1 MNKKIFLFLTLVLLA
16 GCGFTPMLKDFD
28 MSRLNVQKINY
39 TGKNDLSY
47 LVKSYLNIKETN
59 SPNGLILNI
68 SITENISSA
77 AKNSSGV
84 TTEEDLSIVIGV
96 NVSDDKG
103 SDLLTDSNS
112 DTRRLSV
119 SNNLSSDEETR
130 RTERNNLI
138 RILTQK
144 IKFRLQL
151 LSSKLNDI

>member
-1 MNKKIFLFLTLVLLA
+1 MNKKILLFLTLVLLA

-28 MSRLNVQKINY
+28 MSKINVQKINY

-68 SITENISSA
+68 SISENISSA

-96 NVSDDKG
+96 NMSDAKG
-103 SDLLTDSNS
+103 SNLLTDSNS
-112 DTRRLSV
+112 AVRRLSV
-119 SNNLSSDEETR
+119 SNNLSSDEESR
-130 RTERNNLI
+130 RIERNNLI
-138 RILTQK
+138 RTLAQK

-151 LSSKLNDI
+151 IAKQTQ

>member
-1 MNKKIFLFLTLVLLA
+1 MNKKIFLFFTLVLLT
-16 GCGFTPMLKDFD
+16 GCGFTPVLKDFD
-28 MSRLNVQKINY
+28 MSKINVQKINY

-68 SITENISSA
+68 SISENISSV

-84 TTEEDLSIVIGV
+84 TTEEDLSIFVGI
-96 NVSDDKG
+96 NVSDGKG
-103 SDLLTDSNS
+103 SNLLTDSNS
-112 DTRRLSV
+112 ASKRLSV

-130 RTERNNLI
+130 RIERSNLI
-138 RILTQK
+138 RTLSQK

-151 LSSKLNDI
+151 IAKQTQ

>member
-28 MSRLNVQKINY
+28 MSKLNVQKINY
-39 TGKNDLSY
+39 TGKNELSY
-47 LVKSYLNIKETN
+47 LVKSYLNIQETN
-59 SPNGLILNI
+59 SPNGLIVNI
-68 SITENISSA
+68 SISENISSV

-84 TTEEDLSIVIGV
+84 TTEEDLSIVVSV
-96 NVSDDKG
+96 NVSDGKG
-103 SDLLTDSNS
+103 SNLLTDSNS
-112 DTRRLSV
+112 AARRLSV

-130 RTERNNLI
+130 RIERNNLI

-151 LSSKLNDI
+151 LSKQTQ